1 MVRVPLG
8 RLESFLHEWR
18 WDPAAEVVEDA
29 ISLFDP
35 WGISPQEL
43 LLRLTFALQS
53 AVGAELEGR
62 DGFQGLSQADPGETR
77 RLQKGFTAED
87 RLNIALGL
95 TGAFYTQD
103 ALHHF
108 SDNPDDDRSC
118 RFCGQPDSVRHRVWY
133 CPHFRE
139 RCGRA
144 PSFPDVDVAIPW
156 HQLSPYVDG
165 PCDRAAYCSSSKLL
179 QPSRICLLVCFVR
192 NLWALTWI
200 SSLMAPASTRRR
212 SAGFVGGDHCCGPR

>member
-77 RLQKGFTAED
+77 RLQKGISLRRTGSTLPLDLLALSTRKMPCITFQTTLMMTA
-87 RLNIALGL
+87 
-95 TGAFYTQD
+95 
-103 ALHHF
+103 
-108 SDNPDDDRSC
+108 
-118 RFCGQPDSVRHRVWY
+118 
-133 CPHFRE
+133 
-139 RCGRA
+139 
-144 PSFPDVDVAIPW
+144 
-156 HQLSPYVDG
+156 
-165 PCDRAAYCSSSKLL
+165 RAASVVSLT
-179 QPSRICLLVCFVR
+179 VC
-192 NLWALTWI
+192 ATACGTA
-200 SSLMAPASTRRR
+200 SLP
-212 SAGFVGGDHCCGPR
+212 